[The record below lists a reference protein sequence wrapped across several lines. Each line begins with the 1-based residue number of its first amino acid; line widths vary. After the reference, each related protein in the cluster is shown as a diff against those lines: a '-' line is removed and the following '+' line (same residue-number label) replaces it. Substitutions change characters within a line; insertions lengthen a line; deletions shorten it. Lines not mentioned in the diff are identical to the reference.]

1 MLNYEEKVNLYK
13 LNNEIQNRHHKYDVI
28 HKKLYYIQKQLNRFK
43 KKLDIDYYNDLKN
56 LNNQLDLLKYNYNN
70 KLSNNLEVI
79 EKENHED

>member
-43 KKLDIDYYNDLKN
+43 KKLDIDYYNDIKN
-56 LNNQLDLLKYNYNN
+56 
-70 KLSNNLEVI
+70 
-79 EKENHED
+79 